1 MIEETRW
8 MKVEQEM
15 RRRLNLV
22 AVDTVVVVVAVA
34 VAVGLKTGVK
44 GLRDLFGSRWL
55 LVATSPLPGQPF
67 RERNPVRRRAEK
79 EG

>member
-1 MIEETRW
+1 

-22 AVDTVVVVVAVA
+22 AVDTVVVVVA

-67 RERNPVRRRAEK
+67 RERNPLRRRAEK